1 LNWLKLNHRMLFMSN
16 KLAVS
21 EVFYSIQGEGATMGK
36 PSVFVRLGGCNLMC
50 GGMGT
55 QFDGELH
62 NGATWR
68 CDTVEVWM
76 QAKSKLFK
84 DILPDDC
91 LDAIINNAHLIIT
104 GGEPTMQQE
113 RVVEF
118 IRWIRELINPNV
130 FVEIETNGTIAPS
143 EELQNEVQLFNV
155 SPKLSNSGNDKSQ
168 TLNTK
173 AIGVFNKTNSIF
185 KFVVSDKKDY
195 NEIIEDY
202 SNLIDR
208 ERIYLMPAGEN
219 QKLLNQTK
227 QYVAELC
234 IRENFNF
241 STRLHIEIWDK
252 KTGV

>member
-1 LNWLKLNHRMLFMSN
+1 MQN

-76 QAKSKLFK
+76 RAKSKPFK
-84 DILPDDC
+84 HILPDDC
-91 LDAIINNAHLIIT
+91 LNAIMNDAHLIVT
-104 GGEPTMQQE
+104 GGEPLMQQDA
-113 RVVEF
+113 VKEF
-118 IRWIRELINPNV
+118 ILFVRELINPNV
-130 FVEIETNGTIAPS
+130 FVEIETNGTIEP
-143 EELQNEVQLFNV
+143 NEALRQQVDLFNV

-168 TLNTK
+168 T
-173 AIGVFNKTNSIF
+173 FNKKALKTFNEISSIF
-185 KFVVSDKKDY
+185 KFVVSNEKDY
-195 NEIIEDY
+195 EEIMADYSEII
-202 SNLIDR
+202 DR
-208 ERIYLMPAGEN
+208 DKVYLMPAGEN
-219 QKLLNQTK
+219 QELLNQNK
-227 QYVAELC
+227 EYVAELC
-234 IRENFNF
+234 ITEHFNYC
-241 STRLHIEIWDK
+241 TRLHIEIWNQ

>member
-1 LNWLKLNHRMLFMSN
+1 MQN

-76 QAKSKLFK
+76 RAKSKPFK

-91 LDAIINNAHLIIT
+91 LNAIMNDAHLIVT
-104 GGEPTMQQE
+104 GGEPLMQQDA
-113 RVVEF
+113 VKEF
-118 IRWIRELINPNV
+118 ILFVRELINPNV
-130 FVEIETNGTIAPS
+130 FVEIETNGTIEP
-143 EELQNEVQLFNV
+143 NEALRQQVDLFNV

-168 TLNTK
+168 T
-173 AIGVFNKTNSIF
+173 FNKKALKTFNEISSIF
-185 KFVVSDKKDY
+185 KFVVSNEKDY
-195 NEIIEDY
+195 EEIMADYSEII
-202 SNLIDR
+202 DR
-208 ERIYLMPAGEN
+208 DKVYLMPAGEN
-219 QKLLNQTK
+219 QELLNQNK
-227 QYVAELC
+227 EYVAELC
-234 IRENFNF
+234 ITEHFNYC
-241 STRLHIEIWDK
+241 TRLHIEIWNQ

>member
-1 LNWLKLNHRMLFMSN
+1 MHN

-76 QAKSKLFK
+76 RAKSKPFK

-91 LDAIINNAHLIIT
+91 LNAIMNDAHLIVT
-104 GGEPTMQQE
+104 GGEPLMQQDA
-113 RVVEF
+113 VKEF
-118 IRWIRELINPNV
+118 ILFVRELINPNV
-130 FVEIETNGTIAPS
+130 FVEIETNGTIEP
-143 EELQNEVQLFNV
+143 NEALKQQVDLFNV

-168 TLNTK
+168 T
-173 AIGVFNKTNSIF
+173 FNKKALKTFNEISSIF
-185 KFVVSDKKDY
+185 KFVVSNEKDY
-195 NEIIEDY
+195 EEIIADY
-202 SNLIDR
+202 SEIIDR
-208 ERIYLMPAGEN
+208 DKVYLMPAGEN
-219 QKLLNQTK
+219 QELLNQNK
-227 QYVAELC
+227 EYVAELC
-234 IRENFNF
+234 ITEHFNYC
-241 STRLHIEIWDK
+241 TRLHIEIWNQ

>member
-1 LNWLKLNHRMLFMSN
+1 MQN

-76 QAKSKLFK
+76 RAKSKPFK

-91 LDAIINNAHLIIT
+91 LNAIMNDAHLIVT
-104 GGEPTMQQE
+104 GGEPLMQQDA
-113 RVVEF
+113 VKEF
-118 IRWIRELINPNV
+118 ILFVRELINPNV
-130 FVEIETNGTIAPS
+130 FVEIETNGTIEP
-143 EELQNEVQLFNV
+143 NEALKQQVDLFNV

-168 TLNTK
+168 T
-173 AIGVFNKTNSIF
+173 FNKKALKTFNEISSIF
-185 KFVVSDKKDY
+185 KFVVSNEKDY
-195 NEIIEDY
+195 EEIIADY
-202 SNLIDR
+202 SEIIDR
-208 ERIYLMPAGEN
+208 DKVYLMPAGEN
-219 QKLLNQTK
+219 QELLNQNK
-227 QYVAELC
+227 EYVAELC
-234 IRENFNF
+234 ITEHFNYC
-241 STRLHIEIWDK
+241 TRLHIEIWNQ